1 MVEKILLREM
11 MLMIKVII
19 IMIKMSNKCHSH
31 VIHVVWLKDRL
42 WCIIQMILLRV
53 IMTWSC
59 SEWYN
64 DSNHVHCNCD
74 TWWKWVI
81 SKCHMVTSCKSVGSL
96 TSQGTLQPVK
106 QVKQTRRCGLSPQ
119 VDVQCC
125 NWGMVCWHHSQRSK
139 YLHKVHIQATA
150 CNTWHR
156 WGGALVPR
164 NRFCTVV
171 LHTHTGVHR
180 KERWRER
187 EALYYSDNML
197 YLYVHFISRCVWH
210 AYLYLSSPA
219 SHEIT
224 QAFDWCY

>member
-1 MVEKILLREM
+1 MQDICKSVSRVGNHYTNDSKINYDIMVEKILLREM

-106 QVKQTRRCGLSPQ
+106 QVIKPADAAC
-119 VDVQCC
+119 
-125 NWGMVCWHHSQRSK
+125 
-139 YLHKVHIQATA
+139 LHKSTFSAAIGAWFVGTILREVSIYTRFTSKQLLATLGTDGAVHWCHATDF
-150 CNTWHR
+150 
-156 WGGALVPR
+156 AL
-164 NRFCTVV
+164 
-171 LHTHTGVHR
+171 
-180 KERWRER
+180 
-187 EALYYSDNML
+187 
-197 YLYVHFISRCVWH
+197 
-210 AYLYLSSPA
+210 
-219 SHEIT
+219 
-224 QAFDWCY
+224 